1 MSEGTEMK
9 QVLHVGCGFNTLA
22 NLPAGFRD
30 GTWDEVRF
38 DIDPAVKPDRIGTI
52 TQMSDVETESVD
64 ALFSSHN
71 IEHVFPHE
79 VPAVL
84 AEFRR
89 VLKPN
94 GFAVITCPD
103 LLTVAERIVEKGLL
117 APLYVSPAGP
127 ITPLDILYGH
137 IEAVAEGRVY
147 MAHKTGFTEALLR
160 RDLTR
165 AGFGRIGTVRRPS
178 TIDLWALAIKNEG
191 EPADLASMFQRFT
204 FVKIRE
210 EVTA

>member
-1 MSEGTEMK
+1 LSENTEIR
-9 QVLHVGCGFNTLA
+9 QVLHVGCGFNTIE

-30 GTWDEVRF
+30 GTWTEVRF
-38 DIDPAVKPDRIGTI
+38 DIDPAVKPDRVGTI
-52 TQMSDVETESVD
+52 TQMSEVETESVD

-84 AEFRR
+84 AEFQR

-103 LLTVAERIVEKGLL
+103 LMTVAEQIVEKGLL
-117 APLYVSPAGP
+117 EPLYVSPAGP

-137 IEAVAEGRVY
+137 IDAVAEGRVY

-160 RDLTR
+160 RDLGR
-165 AGFGRIGTVRRPS
+165 AGFSQVGTVRRPS

-191 EPADLASMFQRFT
+191 QQVDFTKMFQRFT
-204 FVKIRE
+204 FVNVRE
-210 EVTA
+210 KTAA